1 MAESVAFPESEFVK
15 LEKTLWENLDET
27 SDDLKET
34 SSELSDY
41 TKEIV
46 KVDKK
51 EKNVAGAGK
60 KRPWLTAWEKTRFR
74 NIASLFSFENLKA
87 IKDWS
92 ASSLAKTKMTIAN
105 VGTAVA
111 DGFAKT
117 KSLYHRIKTSWWTK
131 LLLIFGGLFLFWD
144 KIKETLTNMWEGL
157 DEDTK
162 ANAKAMLDGVL
173 EIFRDVGNVIKES
186 VGNVFGN
193 NGLVAALTAFFRG
206 DVTPMLRSLFTL
218 LTTTDDDKK
227 EAYSEEFYKRTEYA
241 DKARNAVH
249 VYAQRKDDLTD
260 TRQAEKFNKSMNRV
274 LVAAKEAGKE
284 DFAKKAIERLAVYD
298 KDRLKE
304 FKKEIEKNKALGLDT
319 NDLAENQLAETLI
332 EFGELFQDTI
342 HEWFT
347 ARTTE
352 SADAYRQIGWDA
364 AGILKKAINEAV
376 AEKPKIQEEAERAKE
391 AERAA
396 AEESLKQKSLQ
407 EITDYGKVIASF
419 NRLDEMIAG
428 WKEGVINLGVQID
441 AKEIAVVLK
450 DQFVKISE
458 HFQRDLVTT
467 MGDSLK
473 TKNIMQEEIEKTT
486 KTVAERLS
494 SMIRT
499 TDDFTKS
506 LTKEL
511 TKISDATSEKLEK
524 FAESAS
530 KTVKILDDYL
540 SSNSSNISKTFDSIL
555 VSQRGFFREIYNIF
569 ARMTLNPTVEA
580 DSAQIEVTTQ
590 KGNQIDNSKIEDIK
604 ATINVNKADL
614 GSLEKSIQSMN
625 VMQQKQ
631 IDELSKQ
638 NASLTNIISAL
649 GGFNSSAQ
657 VLQKTLSQQSN
668 QKAATTQNFIL
679 SSGSDGK
686 ASLYSPLALKQSQ
699 ITTALAFQS

>member
-1 MAESVAFPESEFVK
+1 MAESVVFPESEFVK

-92 ASSLAKTKMTIAN
+92 ASSLAKTKMTIAT
-105 VGTAVA
+105 VGNAVA

-131 LLLIFGGLFLFWD
+131 LLLIFGSLFLFWD

-162 ANAKAMLDGVL
+162 ENAKAMLDGVL
-173 EIFRDVGNVIKES
+173 EIFRDVGAVIKES

-193 NGLVAALTAFFRG
+193 NGLVAALTDFFRG

-218 LTTTDDDKK
+218 LTTSDDDKK
-227 EAYSEEFYKRTEYA
+227 EAYVKDAETRVPFTKHKDYDNFLGDKFKKTHALNISTNKVLKAAEESGKEEIAKEILGRISVWDEDRLNEFEKSVKKGTVKGLDLNNLADYWLAQTLLEFGKNFQKAIHTDTLWVAETDQ
-241 DKARNAVH
+241 DKAT
-249 VYAQRKDDLTD
+249 QK
-260 TRQAEKFNKSMNRV
+260 Q
-274 LVAAKEAGKE
+274 GW
-284 DFAKKAIERLAVYD
+284 DFKYI
-298 KDRLKE
+298 
-304 FKKEIEKNKALGLDT
+304 LDT
-319 NDLAENQLAETLI
+319 QLQKRI
-332 EFGELFQDTI
+332 D
-342 HEWFT
+342 
-347 ARTTE
+347 
-352 SADAYRQIGWDA
+352 
-364 AGILKKAINEAV
+364 
-376 AEKPKIQEEAERAKE
+376 EKPKIQEEAERALE

-396 AEESLKQKSLQ
+396 AEEALKQKSLQ

-419 NRLDEMIAG
+419 NRLDEMISG

-441 AKEIAVVLK
+441 AKEIAIVLK

-458 HFQRDLVTT
+458 YFQKDLATT
-467 MGDSLK
+467 MGNTLK
-473 TKNIMQEEIEKTT
+473 TKNILQEEIEKTT
-486 KTVAERLS
+486 KTVAERLR

-499 TDDFTKS
+499 TDEFTKS

-511 TKISDATSEKLEK
+511 TKISNTTAEKLEK
-524 FAESAS
+524 FAESAA
-530 KTVKILDDYL
+530 KTAKLLDDYIAN
-540 SSNSSNISKTFDSIL
+540 NSSKISNGFDSIL
-555 VSQRGFFREIYNIF
+555 ASQKDFFREIHNTF
-569 ARMTLNPTVEA
+569 ARLVLNPTVEA

-638 NASLTNIISAL
+638 NTSLTNIISAL

-657 VLQKTLSQQSN
+657 VLQKTLSQQNN
-668 QKAATTQNFIL
+668 QKAAQPQNFIL
-679 SSGSDGK
+679 SSGNEGK
-686 ASLYSPLALKQSQ
+686 SSLYSPLALKQSQ